1 MRTVWNGP
9 MTWTPAYDLKFSV
22 TSCRMMSRGFGA
34 PLLASPPLSVACIT
48 TPRARTQART
58 TLGSACVVVPRR
70 NGGPC
75 GALSCRCWAERRA
88 ELCSG
93 EVRAVVHGGAPL
105 CDKGTTSLKREIEF
119 LSMQVPYAGSWLE
132 WLSAIR
138 SSRFARAGPGRL
150 DHGWWGGDLGDLR
163 PTA

>member
-34 PLLASPPLSVACIT
+34 PPAALLLASPPLSVACIT

-75 GALSCRCWAERRA
+75 RALSCRCWAERRA

-93 EVRAVVHGGAPL
+93 EGRAVVHGGGAPP
-105 CDKGTTSLKREIEF
+105 CDEDTTSLKREIEF
-119 LSMQVPYAGSWLE
+119 LSMQV
-132 WLSAIR
+132 
-138 SSRFARAGPGRL
+138 
-150 DHGWWGGDLGDLR
+150 HGYE
-163 PTA
+163 